1 MRTSTYTVPPGLV
14 VTVRSSGRLRLLS
27 HVLGDETP
35 SQATPAL
42 DLDLSGRDGE
52 ATARDTTVRGVY
64 KALPWSCRLSPRAEG
79 SWSIAFRSL
88 LYREYLAL
96 HIALLP
102 SLRRLLLE
110 RGVAMSIGAAFV
122 RDGDAT
128 LIAGRTGRGKTSL
141 VLGAIERGA
150 SFIGD
155 EYVGLH
161 ESGDVTPVIR
171 SLALRRATLSLAP
184 RTFARLSVSRKL
196 SLRIAQ
202 AATSITRGFLQPL
215 VHIPPHELID
225 GAPEAAGHLRRF
237 FWLEAA
243 DAVRCEA
250 MPSGEA
256 AEQLATLQQLHDVA
270 YGDLGAFIGGA
281 PYPDRWREIAT
292 HALDGVS
299 CYRLSLPARADIPR
313 EALDLVLEPAA

>member
-1 MRTSTYTVPPGLV
+1 
-14 VTVRSSGRLRLLS
+14 VRASGRLKLLS

-35 SQATPAL
+35 SQATAAL
-42 DLDLSGRDGE
+42 ELELSGRDGE
-52 ATARDTTVRGVY
+52 VTERDTAVRGVY
-64 KALPWSCRLSPRAEG
+64 KALPWSCRLSQRAEG

-102 SLRRLLLE
+102 VLRRLLLE

-122 RDGDAT
+122 RNGDAT

-150 SFIGD
+150 SFVGD
-155 EYVGLH
+155 EYIGLH
-161 ESGDVTPVIR
+161 ETGDVTPVIR

-184 RTFARLSVSRKL
+184 RTFARLSASRKL

-202 AATSITRGFLQPL
+202 AAAALTRGFLQPL
-215 VHIPPHELID
+215 VHIPPRQLIE

-237 FWLEAA
+237 FWLEAG
-243 DAVRCEA
+243 DGVRCEA
-250 MPSGEA
+250 LPTGEA

-270 YGDLGAFIGGA
+270 YGDLGAIIGGA
-281 PYPDRWREIAT
+281 PYPARWREIAAR
-292 HALDGVS
+292 ALEGVS
-299 CYRLSLPARADIPR
+299 CYRLSLPARADISR
-313 EALDLVLEPAA
+313 KALDLVLEPDA